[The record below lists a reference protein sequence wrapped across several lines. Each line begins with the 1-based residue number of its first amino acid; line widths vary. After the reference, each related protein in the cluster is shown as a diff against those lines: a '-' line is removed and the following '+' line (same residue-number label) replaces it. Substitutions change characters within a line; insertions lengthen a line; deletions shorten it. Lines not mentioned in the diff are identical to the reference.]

1 MFFQMLMPA
10 IVGMT
15 WLSEPRKPWLPI
27 PIASSQLLTMPRLGS
42 SIHIHSSAST
52 ALGSSHGIST
62 MLRTTTDCVRR
73 CISTA
78 IASARTVWMPMLMT
92 TYFSVIQSAFQN
104 SVSCSSAL

>member
-15 WLSEPRKPWLPI
+15 CDLGAEEALAADPDRVEPV
-27 PIASSQLLTMPRLGS
+27 LTMPRLGS

-78 IASARTVWMPMLMT
+78 IASARIVWMPMLMT
-92 TYFSVIQSAFQN
+92 RT
-104 SVSCSSAL
+104 